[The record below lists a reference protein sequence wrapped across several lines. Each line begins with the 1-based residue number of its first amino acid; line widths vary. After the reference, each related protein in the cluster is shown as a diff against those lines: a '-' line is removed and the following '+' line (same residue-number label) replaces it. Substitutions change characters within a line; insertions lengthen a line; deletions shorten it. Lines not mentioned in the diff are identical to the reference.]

1 MAKVVAVSG
10 GFDPVH
16 VGHMHMFEEAKKL
29 GDELVVIIN
38 NDNWLRTKKKFVV
51 MPETERAELIKAFP
65 FVDRVYV
72 TKHEPEC
79 EDRSVCSALQEV
91 KPDIF
96 ANGGDRFADNIPEV
110 EVCKNLNIQLVF
122 NVGGGKIQSSSD
134 MVKNANEHRITT
146 HRPWG
151 FFKNH
156 ETTDIAHIKTLH
168 LYPNSRL
175 SLQKHAH
182 RSEHWMLVSGEAEAT
197 FGESKETLTTVSLIP
212 HQMVSVPAGMLHRL
226 QSTQGGVILEVTS
239 GEFDEEDIVR
249 IEDDY
254 GRVL

>member
-16 VGHMHMFEEAKKL
+16 VGHMRMFKEARKL

-38 NDNWLRTKKKFVV
+38 NDNWLRTKKHFVV
-51 MPETERAELIKAFP
+51 MPEDERAELIQAFP
-65 FVDRVYV
+65 FVDRVYI

-79 EDRSVCSALQEV
+79 EDRSVCHALEEV
-91 KPDIF
+91 RPDIF
-96 ANGGDRFADNIPEV
+96 ANGGDRFQDNIPEV
-110 EVCKNLNIQLVF
+110 ELCKNLNIQLVF
-122 NVGGGKIQSSSD
+122 NVGGGKVQSSSD
-134 MVKNANEHRITT
+134 MVKNAHEHRITT

-175 SLQKHAH
+175 SLQKHAK
-182 RSEHWMLVSGEAEAT
+182 RNEHWMLVSGEAEAVT
-197 FGESKETLTTVSLIP
+197 GPSKDELTTTPLPCHEIFV
-212 HQMVSVPAGMLHRL
+212 VPAGTLHRL
-226 QSTQGGVILEVTS
+226 QSTSGGVVLEVSS
-239 GEFDEEDIVR
+239 GVFDEEDIVR